1 MSFGIQVEGTTLG
14 NTIIDS
20 DSGNPLLVPYE
31 GPSLLASNSTTQAGA
46 GKAAYDANDIIF
58 VRPRFT
64 SVGGTVFNVNPKIS
78 GSNIFQ
84 FKTPDSTYQV
94 PGSGAVQNVSF
105 IRARPSDVL
114 TGTGVSDG
122 STFGAVVK
130 DGSTP
135 QNTLFDS
142 RKTSSGLNIVAVHPP
157 GTVSNGGRIFTFPDS
172 NFGNY
177 YVSQFGTFF
186 LQFSFGGFPF
196 GSSGTIRINIG
207 GAHFIYNQGSNNGI
221 FARNQVRN
229 ISTATNLN
237 TFSNIGTILVA
248 EFKQ

>member
-46 GKAAYDANDIIF
+46 GKAAYDANDIVF

-64 SVGGTVFNVNPKIS
+64 SQGGTIVNVNPKTT
-78 GSNIFQ
+78 GTNIFQ
-84 FKTPDSTYQV
+84 FKTPDSSYQV
-94 PGSGAVQNVSF
+94 PGSGATQNVSF
-105 IRARPSDVL
+105 IRARPSNVL

-122 STFGAVVK
+122 STFGAIVK
-130 DGSTP
+130 DGANP

-142 RKTSSGLNIVAVHPP
+142 RRTSSGLNIVAVHPP
-157 GTVSNGGRIFTFPDS
+157 GTVNHGGRIFTFPDT
-172 NFGNY
+172 NFENY
-177 YVSQFGTFF
+177 YVAQFGTFF
-186 LQFSFGGFPF
+186 VQFSFAGFPF

-207 GAHFIYNQGSNNGI
+207 GAQFRYNHGSNNGI
-221 FARNQVRN
+221 FALNTIRN
-229 ISTATNLN
+229 ISSGVNLN
-237 TFSNIGTILVA
+237 TFPNIGTILVA